1 MKTKLLLSGLL
12 GCAALVLPVS
22 ANTIA
27 DTPDAVVEQMPAN
40 IVLTPDTLVL
50 AQHDADDDDDDDEKK
65 ASGKKKSKSRNSVA
79 AALADMEFL
88 TENEP
93 NLRAKYYIYLCS
105 ASWCGPCN
113 AEMPH
118 VVKAYKSMKKDK
130 VELILVSADR
140 SSEAAV
146 AFLEKYNAKFPVIMS
161 TSSKNLPGFTPPSG
175 IPHAI
180 IVDAKGNV
188 LHAGHGSHALK
199 WSEYTGSS
207 KKSRAAKAKDKKSK
221 RERDDED

>member
-1 MKTKLLLSGLL
+1 MKTNLLLSGLL

-40 IVLTPDTLVL
+40 IVLTPDSLVL
-50 AQHDADDDDDDDEKK
+50 AQLDADDDGDDEK
-65 ASGKKKSKSRNSVA
+65 APGKKKSKSRNSVS
-79 AALADMEFL
+79 AALADVEFL
-88 TENEP
+88 THNKP
-93 NLRAKYYIYLCS
+93 NPRAKYYIYLCS

-140 SSEAAV
+140 SSEEAV
-146 AFLEKYNAKFPVIMS
+146 AFLEKYNAKFPAIMS
-161 TSSKNLPGFTPPSG
+161 TSSKHLPGFTPPSG

-180 IVDAKGNV
+180 IVDAEGNV
-188 LHAGHGSHALK
+188 LHTGHGSHALK

-207 KKSRAAKAKDKKSK
+207 KKSKAAKAKDKKSK
-221 RERDDED
+221 REHDDED